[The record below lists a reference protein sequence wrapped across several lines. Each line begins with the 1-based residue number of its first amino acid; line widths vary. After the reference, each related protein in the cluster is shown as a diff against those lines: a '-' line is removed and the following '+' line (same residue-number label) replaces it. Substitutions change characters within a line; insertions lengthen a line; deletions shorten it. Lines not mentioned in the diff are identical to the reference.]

1 MENITPSNF
10 IEQAIV
16 EDIKEKGLKKIVT
29 RFPPEPNGYTHIG
42 HCKAICIDF
51 LTAEKFKGYTN
62 LRMDDTNPS
71 KESEDYVKALM
82 DDIKWLGFKW
92 KNLYY
97 ASDYYDFLYDCAIDL
112 IKQGKAY
119 VCELSADEI
128 SQSRGTLTEPGKES
142 PYRNRSIEENLRLF
156 EEMKAGKFADG
167 EKTLR
172 AKIDMAS
179 PNINMRDPVIYR
191 IMHVPHFRQGNKW
204 CIYPM
209 YDFAHPLS
217 DAHEGITHSLCSLE
231 FEDHRPLYNWF
242 VDNCRLIT
250 GVKPRQIEFA
260 RLNIAGTVIS
270 KRYFIELVD
279 GAALL
284 TPLDRYNGNWPEE
297 VKIVIEKDGAMS
309 SYRLK
314 LADYVGADD
323 EFYLNDPEWS
333 LEWSEEFN
341 TDDID
346 WSVWEY
352 CPRQDAE
359 WANKMVPREDLV
371 FQKDGNLEVWAKVAD
386 SGNFPYVTGGI
397 WGEGLKSFD
406 LGRIDVRMKKDFAQ
420 SFWPAVW
427 MMPDAN
433 IGWPD
438 GGEIDIMEHLN
449 YDPIVYQTVHSYY
462 TENVSKN
469 DPIDH
474 STTIVDTR
482 EYHIYSVEVFED
494 RLVYYVDNK
503 PQLVYQRDDTKEGQY
518 PFRDYDFYMILS
530 AQLGGNWPG
539 EATGKDLPAAMYVD
553 FVRYYAP
560 VAK

>member
-128 SQSRGTLTEPGKES
+128 SQTRGTLTEPGKES

-156 EEMKAGKFADG
+156 EEMKAGRFADG

-279 GAALL
+279 GGYVDGWDDPRLPTLAGFRRKGYTASAIKEFCTRIGVAKSNSIVQPHILEACIREELNKTAMRVMAVLDPIKVIL
-284 TPLDRYNGNWPEE
+284 T
-297 VKIVIEKDGAMS
+297 
-309 SYRLK
+309 
-314 LADYVGADD
+314 
-323 EFYLNDPEWS
+323 
-333 LEWSEEFN
+333 
-341 TDDID
+341 
-346 WSVWEY
+346 
-352 CPRQDAE
+352 
-359 WANKMVPREDLV
+359 
-371 FQKDGNLEVWAKVAD
+371 
-386 SGNFPYVTGGI
+386 
-397 WGEGLKSFD
+397 
-406 LGRIDVRMKKDFAQ
+406 
-420 SFWPAVW
+420 
-427 MMPDAN
+427 
-433 IGWPD
+433 
-438 GGEIDIMEHLN
+438 N
-449 YDPIVYQTVHSYY
+449 YDSNK
-462 TENVSKN
+462 TENVEISNNPTIEKSKKHTVKFSN
-469 DPIDH
+469 ELYIEREDFMENPTPKFFRLTPNGYVRLMGAYVIKCDEVVKNSAGEIECLKCSIVYDAKEQGIKPKGTIHWLSVKH
-474 STTIVDTR
+474 SEKIRTR
-482 EYHIYSVEVFED
+482 KFHD
-494 RLVYYVDNK
+494 L
-503 PQLVYQRDDTKEGQY
+503 LKEGEVY
-518 PFRDYDFYMILS
+518 EHGMLDKIINPNSMEEHVSYIEPFALKQKGNMQFIRNGYYIEDCVLS
-530 AQLGGNWPG
+530 KQNNRVYLETVGL
-539 EATGKDLPAAMYVD
+539 KDS
-553 FVRYYAP
+553 
-560 VAK
+560 K

>member
-119 VCELSADEI
+119 VCELSTDEI
-128 SQSRGTLTEPGKES
+128 SQTRGTLTEPGKES

-156 EEMKAGKFADG
+156 EEMKAGRFADG

-279 GAALL
+279 GRYVDGWDDPRLPTLAGFRRKGYTASAIKEFCTRIGVAKSNSIVQPHILEACIREELNKTAMRVMAVLDPIKVIL
-284 TPLDRYNGNWPEE
+284 T
-297 VKIVIEKDGAMS
+297 
-309 SYRLK
+309 
-314 LADYVGADD
+314 
-323 EFYLNDPEWS
+323 
-333 LEWSEEFN
+333 
-341 TDDID
+341 
-346 WSVWEY
+346 
-352 CPRQDAE
+352 
-359 WANKMVPREDLV
+359 
-371 FQKDGNLEVWAKVAD
+371 
-386 SGNFPYVTGGI
+386 
-397 WGEGLKSFD
+397 
-406 LGRIDVRMKKDFAQ
+406 
-420 SFWPAVW
+420 
-427 MMPDAN
+427 
-433 IGWPD
+433 
-438 GGEIDIMEHLN
+438 N
-449 YDPIVYQTVHSYY
+449 YDSNK
-462 TENVSKN
+462 TENVEISN
-469 DPIDH
+469 NP
-474 STTIVDTR
+474 TI
-482 EYHIYSVEVFED
+482 E
-494 RLVYYVDNK
+494 K
-503 PQLVYQRDDTKEGQY
+503 K
-518 PFRDYDFYMILS
+518 
-530 AQLGGNWPG
+530 
-539 EATGKDLPAAMYVD
+539 
-553 FVRYYAP
+553 
-560 VAK
+560 